1 MLAVA
6 LISIRGGNRHTCV
19 RGSVKHKIIRA
30 YIEERSPMRS
40 AHHHRSCFTG
50 DTGQNPKMTP
60 FLRISHFTHFSRKNE
75 VEAFRS
81 VEYKQTNAV
90 GWIWATFRVQTCF
103 FYFRGNLGDLG
114 PLCLGQWY
122 TTHPWASWAKTCFL
136 GCKHFIYH
144 TDIPC
149 SRNTAIFTLLQI
161 YAFGNWKTQRRVRPI
176 SHIPDRS
183 LTARQINLGK

>member
-1 MLAVA
+1 VLNEKLKRRIEKTRKENQQIIAGAMSDGLSTTVYRTTMVKFLFSRGARRDLTVPPFASLHRNIVMLAVA

-50 DTGQNPKMTP
+50 DTGQNPKMTRI
-60 FLRISHFTHFSRKNE
+60 LRISHFTHFSRKNE

-90 GWIWATFRVQTCF
+90 G
-103 FYFRGNLGDLG
+103 
-114 PLCLGQWY
+114 
-122 TTHPWASWAKTCFL
+122 
-136 GCKHFIYH
+136 
-144 TDIPC
+144 
-149 SRNTAIFTLLQI
+149 
-161 YAFGNWKTQRRVRPI
+161 
-176 SHIPDRS
+176 
-183 LTARQINLGK
+183 